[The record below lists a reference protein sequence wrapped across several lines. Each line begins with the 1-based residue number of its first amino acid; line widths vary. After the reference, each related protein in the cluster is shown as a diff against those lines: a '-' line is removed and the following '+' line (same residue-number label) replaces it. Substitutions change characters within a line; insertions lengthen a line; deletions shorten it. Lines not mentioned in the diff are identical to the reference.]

1 MIVIEHD
8 NNSYSMH
15 FARFASRLETYLLK
29 YGVTCHDADMIIEES
44 SILYF
49 EKLNSPNKR
58 LFKLIKR
65 REPAKIFIQSA
76 LKAIEKYIPE
86 ANHTFGSFEEI
97 SKCILQASK

>member
-8 NNSYSMH
+8 NNSYSIH

-49 EKLNSPNKR
+49 EKLNSPTKKF
-58 LFKLIKR
+58 FKLIKR
-65 REPAKIFIQSA
+65 QEPAKIFIESA
-76 LKAIEKYIPE
+76 LKAIGKYFPE

-97 SKCILQASK
+97 SKYILQAYR

>member
-15 FARFASRLETYLLK
+15 FARFASSLETYLLK

-49 EKLNSPNKR
+49 EKLNWPTKR
-58 LFKLIKR
+58 F
-65 REPAKIFIQSA
+65 FS
-76 LKAIEKYIPE
+76 
-86 ANHTFGSFEEI
+86 S
-97 SKCILQASK
+97 SKDESLQ